1 MMFYRMY
8 VALLAA
14 LDLVL
19 GAFDVFA
26 GIRPVVFEGE
36 PIMLYDALFTLTPI
50 SVVFWGITT
59 IGFALALFF
68 SMIKVAKKAA
78 DLNAEKSIGSTLGE
92 IGKTLLMFFITPLMI
107 LALLQITALTMQKT
121 DEIFDVAN
129 GGMRADTTIFAL
141 TARNAALENPAV
153 IIDFATEKLSYFDE
167 SVVTRELD
175 IDRILTPLGIF
186 LAASMTIAYFLI
198 LLVLILRVFMLILLY
213 VVSPLFVSSMVLDGG
228 EKYKAWRRA
237 VFGKLISGFALLVS
251 VKIITYILI
260 PFLISDIVIVPDVV
274 GDVVLKC
281 FLLFGSCYGAYK
293 SMNMIVKIVAPG
305 IDSEDML
312 VLGMAVGM
320 SVGLG
325 KAAFKAAYKIPAAM
339 LTGGINLAKDL
350 VKEATKTIAQEV
362 GKNLVGFI
370 AKSAGTA
377 GFGLIPAAIWHV
389 GKGVV
394 KGVGKLAIKAPMI
407 TAKNISKTTKQI
419 AKETA
424 KNTIKEVSESMS
436 AAKTDEHGG
445 TAFSPADGSGGAGAA
460 GGGGGG
466 GGGE

>member
-36 PIMLYDALFTLTPI
+36 PIMLYDALFTRTPI
-50 SVVFWGITT
+50 SAVFWGITT

-68 SMIKVAKKAA
+68 SMIKVARKAA
-78 DLNAEKSIGSTLGE
+78 DLNTEKSIATTLGE
-92 IGKTLLMFFITPLMI
+92 IGKTLLMFFITPLMV
-107 LALLQITALTMQKT
+107 LALLQISALAMQKT
-121 DEIFDVAN
+121 DEIFNVAN
-129 GGMRADTTIFAL
+129 GGLRADTAIFAL
-141 TARNAALENPAV
+141 TARDAALENPAV
-153 IIDFATEKLSYFDE
+153 IVDFASEKLSYLDE
-167 SVVTRELD
+167 SVVLRELD

-198 LLVLILRVFMLILLY
+198 LLILILRVFMLILLY
-213 VVSPLFVSSMVLDGG
+213 AVSPLFVSSMVLDGG

-251 VKIITYILI
+251 VKIITYILV

-274 GDVVLKC
+274 GDAVLKC
-281 FLLFGSCYGAYK
+281 LLLFGSSYGAYK

-305 IDSEDML
+305 VDSEDML

-325 KAAFKAAYKIPAAM
+325 KAAFKAAYKIPIAIA
-339 LTGGINLAKDL
+339 TGGMNLAKDL
-350 VKEATKTIAQEV
+350 TKEATKTIVQEV

-370 AKSAGTA
+370 AKSAGTV
-377 GFGLIPAAIWHV
+377 GVGLIPAAIWHV

-407 TAKNISKTTKQI
+407 TAKQVAKTSKQI

-424 KNTIKEVSESMS
+424 KSTIKEVSESTKGVDAS
-436 AAKTDEHGG
+436 YG
-445 TAFSPADGSGGAGAA
+445 TGNPIT
-460 GGGGGG
+460 GGGGADTGG
-466 GGGE
+466 GGGEAPQ